1 MASPIKRMCVKNL
14 LTDIGRII
22 IFDKWMINY
31 YEPKCKVMKA
41 LNLIGWISGGIG
53 VLIILL
59 GFISGIIGKSILPIQ
74 HIGTYFQ
81 IANSFFLITIA
92 LFIVVNRCE
101 CNKK

>member
-1 MASPIKRMCVKNL
+1 MNRMCVKSL
-14 LTDIGRII
+14 LSDIGRII
-22 IFDKWMINY
+22 IFDKWMITY
-31 YEPKCKVMKA
+31 FKPKSKVMKT
-41 LNLIGWISGGIG
+41 LNLIGWVSGGIG

-81 IANSFFLITIA
+81 IANSFLLITIA

-101 CNKK
+101 CNKKQ